1 MLSWI
6 VDQIPLWVYVAVAIP
21 LIGGAFY
28 FASPILVP
36 LWNLTPRWVKVAG
49 GVILAIGSAFV
60 LGRNKGARDA
70 KELQRRNDAQ
80 AIDNRREID
89 HEVQNLDVPAVD
101 KRLDKWLRD
110 DK

>member
-21 LIGGAFY
+21 MIGGAFY

-70 KELQRRNDAQ
+70 KEMQREANQRAERNRVEKHD
-80 AIDNRREID
+80 
-89 HEVQNLDVPAVD
+89 EVGKLHGPDLD
-101 KRLDKWLRD
+101 KRLDKWMRD
-110 DK
+110 